1 MGPLWPP
8 EFLWKQLVL
17 AVYLH
22 LPRFW
27 LWSHRSHE
35 GRGSTGEHCGF
46 SAQGSSLPPPTSLPP
61 SGEEPC
67 SPKIAHKLPSACPV
81 IGERIS
87 LPLRQVPCT
96 TRFHI
101 EIEFFVFGFISEGI
115 FLTSLRRPYLY
126 GHRDTLPRS
135 AVPAGLG
142 LASAQARALPNS
154 DVSVTVLVLWRLQF
168 LSGVKT

>member
-27 LWSHRSHE
+27 LWSYADLTRDAAPLGCAVVSVHR
-35 GRGSTGEHCGF
+35 GPP
-46 SAQGSSLPPPTSLPP
+46 SLPPSLPP

-81 IGERIS
+81 IGERTS
-87 LPLRQVPCT
+87 LPLRQVRCT
-96 TRFHI
+96 TRFHL
-101 EIEFFVFGFISEGI
+101 EIEFSVFGFISEGI

-142 LASAQARALPNS
+142 LASAQARALPNG

-168 LSGVKT
+168 LSGAKT